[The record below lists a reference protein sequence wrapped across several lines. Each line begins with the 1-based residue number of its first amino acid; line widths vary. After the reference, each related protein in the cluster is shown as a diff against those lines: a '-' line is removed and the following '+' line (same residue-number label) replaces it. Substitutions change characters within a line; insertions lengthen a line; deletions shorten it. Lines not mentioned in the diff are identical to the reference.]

1 MVRLAKYNEDSFIE
15 SAIQIAAQCGI
26 GAVSMASIASMA
38 GAPIGSLYHRFDSRN
53 TVLARAWL
61 KVRADFRAE
70 VSCHWARGDTWPA
83 VEALVQWCRANPVYA
98 RFMLES
104 DEAPDFGELAA
115 QLRAD
120 LEADQG
126 ALDADFARCVQA
138 LLPDVADAAHVL
150 RFILIGAPVAIVKP
164 FLNQDLPIPPS
175 VNAMLRSSHDAVC
188 SWAGRAPSSTV
199 LRKVNA

>member
-1 MVRLAKYNEDSFIE
+1 MVRLAKYNQDGFLD

-26 GAVSMASIASMA
+26 GAVSMASIASHA
-38 GAPIGSLYHRFDSRN
+38 GAPIGSLYHRFDSRS

-83 VEALVQWCRANPVYA
+83 VEAMLAWCRGKPVYA
-98 RFMLES
+98 RFMLQS
-104 DEAPDFGELAA
+104 DEAPDFGELST
-115 QLRAD
+115 LVRAE
-120 LEADQG
+120 LEADQ
-126 ALDADFARCVQA
+126 AELDLAFTRCAETLQLRVDD
-138 LLPDVADAAHVL
+138 PEHVL

-175 VNAMLRSSHDAVC
+175 IDAVLRSSHDAVC
-188 SWAGRAPSSTV
+188 IWAIRAE
-199 LRKVNA
+199 